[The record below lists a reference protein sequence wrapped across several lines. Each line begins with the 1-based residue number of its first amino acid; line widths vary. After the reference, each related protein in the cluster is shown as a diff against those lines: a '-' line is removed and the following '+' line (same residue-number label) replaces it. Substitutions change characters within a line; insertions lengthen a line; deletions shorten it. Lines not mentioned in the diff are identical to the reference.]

1 MTRGVRASLG
11 RTWRTVAFVVT
22 AAFVMVAAFAPT
34 MTSAQGIEGV
44 VRLASSG
51 APAPGVLVAAFDGDR
66 RVRSVLTNGTGHF
79 ALDLP
84 PGVYSLR
91 AERIGLTTSTVERV
105 VVAPGTDPFETIQM
119 EDRAIELEGLVVDSR
134 VRSCRTDAREADRI
148 QRWWSEVRTALGVSS
163 ALQEE
168 EFGTF
173 IVERF
178 QRVWDEDD
186 PDDFEE
192 PVGIGRR
199 WSISTSTR
207 PFVSAPAEEL
217 MSGGFVTGRFGMNR
231 EYFGPDA
238 DVLLSTIF
246 LNAHCFSLDD
256 DDRNRPGQLGLRF
269 DPVDERRVV
278 DIAGTFWVDTT
289 SATLT
294 DLEFEYVDLDGPDAD
309 GAGGRA
315 TFDYLDSGAWIVSE
329 WFIRIPRTGVRG
341 RRNRLTTI
349 GYFDG
354 GGTVTP
360 IPEVSDGRG
369 SGVVEGVVHDRL
381 RGGFLGGA
389 TVSILGTDQQ
399 ATTDESGRF
408 RLEDV
413 PAGRRYVGVAHRDLT
428 AWGIDVAPTPVEAS
442 RGAAAEVEL
451 ETPNFRSAAFT
462 LCLDAG
468 IGARTAIT
476 GRALNPEGLPLM
488 GVRVRLRYEVQHG
501 GGGSLSTASTTT
513 DESGRYAVCSV
524 PPDVDVT
531 LSLLVDGEWR
541 PVVDFPTREERVT
554 VRDFRFDG

>member
-1 MTRGVRASLG
+1 MKRRLGRASAVAWLTLG
-11 RTWRTVAFVVT
+11 C
-22 AAFVMVAAFAPT
+22 MVGAGSAPH
-34 MTSAQGIEGV
+34 AIAGQGIEGI
-44 VRLASSG
+44 VRLASTG
-51 APAPGVLVAAFDGDR
+51 VPAPGVLVAAFEEGR

-79 ALDLP
+79 SLELP
-84 PGVYSLR
+84 PGVYSLQ

-105 VVAPGTDPFETIQM
+105 VVAPGTNPFETIEM
-119 EDRAIELEGLVVDSR
+119 ADRAIELEGLVVDSR
-134 VRSCRTDAREADRI
+134 VRSCRTNARDADRI

-192 PVGIGRR
+192 PVGVGRR
-199 WSISTSTR
+199 WSMSTSTR

-217 MSGGFVTGRFGMNR
+217 MTGGFVTGRFGMNR

-238 DVLLSTIF
+238 DVLLSTTF
-246 LNAHCFSLDD
+246 LNAHCFSLED
-256 DDRNRPGQLGLRF
+256 DDRNRPGQVGLRF
-269 DPVDERRVV
+269 DPVEERHIV

-309 GAGGRA
+309 GAGGHA

-329 WFIRIPRTGVRG
+329 WFIRIPRTGARG

-354 GGTVTP
+354 GGRVTP
-360 IPEVSDGRG
+360 IPRVGERG
-369 SGVVEGVVHDRL
+369 DSGTIQGVLRDRL
-381 RGGFLGGA
+381 RGGVLAGA
-389 TVSILGTDQQ
+389 TVSVLGTDLQT
-399 ATTDESGRF
+399 TTDDAGRF
-408 RLEDV
+408 RLDAV
-413 PAGRRYVGVAHRDLT
+413 PPGLRYIGVSHTDLM
-428 AWGIDVAPTPVEAS
+428 AWGIDVLPEPVELS
-442 RGAAAEVEL
+442 RGGAADIEL
-451 ETPNFRSAAFT
+451 ATPDFKTAAFT
-462 LCLDAG
+462 LCRDAG
-468 IGARTAIT
+468 VEARTGIT
-476 GRALNPEGLPLM
+476 GRALAPEGRPLM
-488 GVRVRLRYEVQHG
+488 GVRVRLQYEVRHG

-531 LSLLVDGEWR
+531 LSLPVDGEWR
-541 PVVDFPTREERVT
+541 SIIDFPTREERVT